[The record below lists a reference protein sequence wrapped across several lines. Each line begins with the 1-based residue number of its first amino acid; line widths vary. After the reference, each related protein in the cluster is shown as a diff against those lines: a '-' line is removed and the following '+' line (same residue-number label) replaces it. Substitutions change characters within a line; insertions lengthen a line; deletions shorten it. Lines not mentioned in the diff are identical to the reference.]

1 MDENVD
7 GVANK
12 IGYNQEKR
20 GKKRNTNLENIS
32 LLSDPAV
39 SSTTVIRA
47 GNISNTI
54 STNIQSDVFK
64 DRKMKR
70 ARIDGPDSS
79 TDQGTVSAIS
89 EVSSEMSNLPL
100 LVPITPLQRLFL
112 NSPNLVAVN
121 ERLKEDSLMIEK
133 RTQAISE
140 ALEGAKQSIRI
151 LVAKLTNTLYG
162 DFKDARRRAKEIQND
177 LSSLTDMDIL
187 NKNSYCPR
195 LKVLEGLYKRL
206 EETSSVLKAI
216 RRIKN
221 HQSSVSSFATVFE
234 NHQVSALSS
243 ASVLVQEALA
253 AEQIKVENLQ
263 EEYCCLLEQGKEI
276 KVRQEDVKK
285 EIHKKKLEMEERL
298 IRQKQFYLVSEEN
311 LDCIHS

>member
-70 ARIDGPDSS
+70 ARIDSPDSS

-89 EVSSEMSNLPL
+89 EVSSEM
-100 LVPITPLQRLFL
+100 
-112 NSPNLVAVN
+112 
-121 ERLKEDSLMIEK
+121 
-133 RTQAISE
+133 
-140 ALEGAKQSIRI
+140 
-151 LVAKLTNTLYG
+151 
-162 DFKDARRRAKEIQND
+162 
-177 LSSLTDMDIL
+177 
-187 NKNSYCPR
+187 
-195 LKVLEGLYKRL
+195 
-206 EETSSVLKAI
+206 
-216 RRIKN
+216 
-221 HQSSVSSFATVFE
+221 
-234 NHQVSALSS
+234 
-243 ASVLVQEALA
+243 
-253 AEQIKVENLQ
+253 
-263 EEYCCLLEQGKEI
+263 
-276 KVRQEDVKK
+276 
-285 EIHKKKLEMEERL
+285 
-298 IRQKQFYLVSEEN
+298 
-311 LDCIHS
+311 